1 MPVSV
6 TKADG
11 AKQLFD
17 KEKVVRTCLRMGA
30 TRKVAEVVAER
41 IEANVYEGIETSRIL
56 QMIFKELRKFKPAV
70 KHHTDLRR
78 ALSLM
83 KSKPDFEQFIRIV
96 LDEHG
101 YEVTPN
107 QIIRGKC
114 VEHEVDAMARKDGE
128 TYFVEV
134 KHHFNYHT
142 PTGLD
147 VSRIARAVL
156 EDFTEGFKLGLNSV
170 RIDKAMIVCNTKFSG
185 HAKRYAE
192 CRGIQHIGWNSPL
205 NNGLQTLIGER
216 KLYPITYLKG
226 LKTTTIEKLAS
237 AGVILLRQL
246 LEENPRK
253 LRRIVGIPEKNL
265 RAIIENARVLVA

>member
-1 MPVSV
+1 M

-114 VEHEVDAMARKDGE
+114 VEHEVDALARKDGE